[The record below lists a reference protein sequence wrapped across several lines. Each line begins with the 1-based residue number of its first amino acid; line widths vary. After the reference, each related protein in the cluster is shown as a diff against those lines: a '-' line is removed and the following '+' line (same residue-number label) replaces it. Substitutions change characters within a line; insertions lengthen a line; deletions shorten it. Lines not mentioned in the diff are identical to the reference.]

1 MKILKKP
8 KLVPTE
14 FTCCACGC
22 VYIAEYGEYTIK
34 SDGFMRIYNGTVK
47 ECKCPMCENTNHVT
61 DEFEED
67 TSDGTTT
74 SD

>member
-47 ECKCPMCENTNHVT
+47 
-61 DEFEED
+61 
-67 TSDGTTT
+67 
-74 SD
+74 